1 MSSIHLKQPHELGL
15 KKARV
20 AAYQWA
26 EEAEQK
32 LSMTCEYEE
41 GDSFDCV
48 HFKRSGAEGTLYVRA
63 NEFEIKAKL
72 GFMLSA
78 FKDRIE
84 AEIVSS
90 LNTKL
95 NLKLKGDAM
104 DASRL

>member
-1 MSSIHLKQPHELGL
+1 MSAIHIRQPHALGL

-20 AAYQWA
+20 AAWQWA

-41 GDSFDCV
+41 GDSFDSV
-48 HFKRSGAEGTLYVRA
+48 HFKRSGAQGTLFVRA
-63 NEFEIKAKL
+63 NEFEIIVTL
-72 GFMLSA
+72 GFLLSA

-90 LNTKL
+90 LDAKL
-95 NLKLKGDAM
+95 DAKLQGKK
-104 DASRL
+104 S